1 MPHYRNPIKLGA
13 FLVSILALSACSES
27 QSNAPAAPAMPPT
40 QVKVV
45 EVKAEPLPITNE
57 LPGRVAATRV
67 AEVRPR
73 VAGIIV
79 ERVFQQGSF
88 VEKGDVLYRIDDAS
102 FQVQVQSS
110 EATLRRAKA
119 AQLQATQLADRQ
131 QELRQR
137 NIASAQQM
145 DNAVAALEQADADV
159 AAAEAGLAAAQLN
172 LDYALV
178 RAPIAGRIGSA
189 LITEGALVSSAEN
202 LATIQQLDPVY
213 VDFTQPS
220 AEMMRLRRALEQGML
235 ESPGPDQA
243 SVQLLLDDGSD
254 YEHSGTLLF
263 SESTVDPTTGQVTMR
278 AEVPNPKGDLL
289 PGLYVRVRIEQA
301 IERSALAVPQQSI
314 QRDAGGLSQV
324 YVVNAENIPEL
335 RRVKVGREIG
345 NRITILEGL
354 SAGEKVVAEGFQKI
368 RPGAP
373 VDPQQWQVE
382 TAPADDDTA
391 TAG

>member
-1 MPHYRNPIKLGA
+1 MFHYRNPIRLGA
-13 FLVSILALSACSES
+13 FLVSILALNACSES
-27 QSNAPAAPAMPPT
+27 QSEAPAAPAMPPA

-73 VAGIIV
+73 VAGIVV

-102 FQVQVQSS
+102 FQVQVQSA

-119 AQLQATQLADRQ
+119 VQLQARQLADRQ
-131 QELRQR
+131 QELRER
-137 NIASAQQM
+137 NISSAQQM

-220 AEMMRLRRALEQGML
+220 AEMMRLRRALEQGLL

-254 YEHSGTLLF
+254 YDHSGTLLF

-289 PGLYVRVRIEQA
+289 PGLYVRVRAEQA
-301 IERSALAVPQQSI
+301 IERSALAVPQQAI
-314 QRDAGGLSQV
+314 QRDSGGRSQV
-324 YVVNAENIPEL
+324 YVVNGENIPEL
-335 RRVKVGREIG
+335 RPVRVGREIG

-354 SAGEKVVAEGFQKI
+354 SEGEQVVVEGFQKI

-382 TAPADDDTA
+382 APVAADDAA

>member
-1 MPHYRNPIKLGA
+1 MIHSRNPIALGA
-13 FLVSILALSACSES
+13 FLASILALGACSDS
-27 QSNAPAAPAMPPT
+27 QSEAPALPAMPPA
-40 QVKVV
+40 QVKVI
-45 EVKAEPLPITNE
+45 EVMAEPLPITNE
-57 LPGRVAATRV
+57 LPGRVAATRI

-73 VAGIIV
+73 ITGIVV

-88 VEKGDVLYRIDDAS
+88 VESGDVLYRIDDAS
-102 FQVQVQSS
+102 FQVQVKSA
-110 EATLRRAKA
+110 EAALRRASA
-119 AQLQATQLADRQ
+119 ARLQARQLADRQ
-131 QELRQR
+131 QELRER
-137 NIASAQQM
+137 NIASPQQM
-145 DNAVAALEQADADV
+145 DNAIAALEQADADV

-172 LDYALV
+172 LDYAQV

-189 LITEGALVSSAEN
+189 LITEGALVGSAEN

-220 AEMMRLRRALEQGML
+220 AEMMRLRRALEQGLL
-235 ESPGPDQA
+235 ESSGPDQA

-254 YEHSGTLLF
+254 YEQSGTLLF

-289 PGLYVRVRIEQA
+289 PGMYVRVRVEQA
-301 IERSALAVPQQSI
+301 IERSALAVPQQAI

-324 YVVNAENIPEL
+324 YVVNGENIPEL
-335 RRVKVGREIG
+335 RPVRAGREIG
-345 NRITILEGL
+345 TRITILEGL
-354 SAGEKVVAEGFQKI
+354 SEGEQVVVEGFQKI

-382 TAPADDDTA
+382 AAPADDDAA